1 MRTLQSQCQYARVGG
16 GVSGPARASTRS
28 WENFYVK
35 TFPMSSGRRNEVW
48 DLGGGIGGREGWENE
63 RLLWLDFHCCEVKM
77 LEVDL
82 SRHTMWL

>member
-1 MRTLQSQCQYARVGG
+1 MKDATSERGYENKRRVAELRTLQSQCQYARVGG

-48 DLGGGIGGREGWENE
+48 DSGGGALVVERDGRMKDCYG
-63 RLLWLDFHCCEVKM
+63 
-77 LEVDL
+77 
-82 SRHTMWL
+82 